1 MAQHARWFISM
12 RIIRSDAYYQAL
24 LQNKINGYRTPINY
38 CEERNME
45 KKELFFSVELKSK
58 VNLKNVTMTNGDHE
72 NVLVE
77 GSIGQLQYAAFSDG
91 VVLEVFGDKG
101 VFRINLT
108 QDEIKKKEK
117 QEKEAKAL

>member
-1 MAQHARWFISM
+1 
-12 RIIRSDAYYQAL
+12 
-24 LQNKINGYRTPINY
+24 
-38 CEERNME
+38 ME

-77 GSIGQLQYAAFSDG
+77 GTIGQLQYAAFSDG